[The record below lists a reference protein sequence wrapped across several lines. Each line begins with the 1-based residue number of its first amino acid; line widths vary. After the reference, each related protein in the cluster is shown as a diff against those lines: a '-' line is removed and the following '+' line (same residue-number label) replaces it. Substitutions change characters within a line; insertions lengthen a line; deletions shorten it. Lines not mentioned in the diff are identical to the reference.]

1 MVGVAIPLG
10 VAWPDEVEPYV
21 STPSFEMDDAGAEAG
36 VAFGEGAMAG
46 AAAVA
51 L

>member
-1 MVGVAIPLG
+1 V
-10 VAWPDEVEPYV
+10 PYV
-21 STPSFEMDDAGAEAG
+21 STPSFETDDAEAEAG

-51 L
+51 LWVPLVHPCA